1 MVDGALKLI
10 FGWAQ
15 QKVSSTTLTLEQSV
29 KLLLMDDSQILESF
43 NSKTAPCTDTLGAKV
58 ISFCSEPPFIEME
71 FQATYDFTHSN
82 GQVVQ
87 GGFVTGMLDAPMA
100 HLLMGLFEF
109 KVIPM
114 TLDLN
119 VSFLAPSR
127 QGKLRA
133 IAEVLQLGK
142 STAFMTSKLY
152 QEETLVATSTSTVRL
167 VTLK

>member
-1 MVDGALKLI
+1 
-10 FGWAQ
+10 
-15 QKVSSTTLTLEQSV
+15 
-29 KLLLMDDSQILESF
+29 MDDSQILQSF
-43 NSKTAPCTDTLGAKV
+43 LSDEAPCMDTLGAKV
-58 ISFCSEPPFIEME
+58 LRFSSSPPEIEME
-71 FQATYDFTHSN
+71 FEGKHEFTHSD
-82 GQVVQ
+82 GKVIQ

-133 IAEVLQLGK
+133 IAEALQLGK
-142 STAFMTSKLY
+142 STAFMASKLY

>member
-1 MVDGALKLI
+1 MEDSKILKSL
-10 FGWAQ
+10 
-15 QKVSSTTLTLEQSV
+15 QS
-29 KLLLMDDSQILESF
+29 
-43 NSKTAPCTDTLGAKV
+43 NSAPCTDTLGAYVTKF
-58 ISFCSEPPFIEME
+58 SSKPPEIEME
-71 FQATYDFTHSN
+71 FEAIHDFTHSD

-100 HLLMGLFEF
+100 HLLMGLFNFEI
-109 KVIPM
+109 IPM

-127 QGKLRA
+127 QGKLVA

-152 QEETLVATSTSTVRL
+152 QKDILVASSTSTVRL
-167 VTLK
+167 VSLNK

>member
-1 MVDGALKLI
+1 
-10 FGWAQ
+10 
-15 QKVSSTTLTLEQSV
+15 
-29 KLLLMDDSQILESF
+29 MDDSQILQSF
-43 NSKTAPCTDTLGAKV
+43 QSNEAPCMDTLGAKV
-58 ISFCSEPPFIEME
+58 LRFSSNPPEIEME
-71 FQATYDFTHSN
+71 FEGKYEFTHSD
-82 GQVVQ
+82 GKVIQ